1 MGGPLSYQHN
11 LTVNFCNCITH
22 PHPLT
27 MAPPSSMMSPPEKW
41 GVDSMDKEKAV
52 ELANKILSAWN
63 TQDVESVI
71 SCYTE
76 DCIYQ
81 DPATRGP
88 VKGHDA
94 FRRYLRRLFQ
104 EWKMHWS
111 LREFFLFSDGNGGAF
126 LWHAQLTPASGGKTF
141 EINGMDLIVIRGE
154 RLCRNEVY
162 FDRTSLFAN
171 K

>member
-1 MGGPLSYQHN
+1 
-11 LTVNFCNCITH
+11 
-22 PHPLT
+22 
-27 MAPPSSMMSPPEKW
+27 MMSPPEKW
-41 GVDSMDKEKAV
+41 GIDSMDTEKAV

-162 FDRTSLFAN
+162 FDRTSLFATI
-171 K
+171 